1 MLIPEVPYRGPK
13 RKGKCKGKGKGKRK
27 GKPFCALAQDMD
39 RGPIAFRP
47 PMAGSAG
54 YGRAQALLKSP
65 VPAALGPQGEGLV
78 PFGSLP

>member
-1 MLIPEVPYRGPK
+1 MLIPEVPHRGPK
-13 RKGKCKGKGKGKRK
+13 RKGKGKGKGK
-27 GKPFCALAQDMD
+27 GKPFCALAQDMG
-39 RGPIAFRP
+39 RGPIAICA